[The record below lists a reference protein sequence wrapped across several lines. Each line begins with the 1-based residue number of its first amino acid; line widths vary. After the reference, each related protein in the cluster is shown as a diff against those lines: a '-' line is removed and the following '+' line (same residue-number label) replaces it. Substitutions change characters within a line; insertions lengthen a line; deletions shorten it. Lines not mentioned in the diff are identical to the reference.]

1 MIGTKPK
8 SFGFDRSELESIGR
22 VGFLVAATIGL
33 GDRWTS
39 GPAAAGHLGIHSPL

>member
-33 GDRWTS
+33 GDRWS
-39 GPAAAGHLGIHSPL
+39 VAAVLRSPSPR